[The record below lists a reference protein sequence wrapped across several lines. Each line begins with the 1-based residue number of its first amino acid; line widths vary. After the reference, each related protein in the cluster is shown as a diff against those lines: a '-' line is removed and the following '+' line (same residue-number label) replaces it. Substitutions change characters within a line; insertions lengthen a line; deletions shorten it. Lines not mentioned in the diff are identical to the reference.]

1 MIGLLAPFFLFPSIN
16 YIGLL
21 IIIPLIWICRRIVK
35 KEFFERTI
43 LDWAIAILLIQV
55 FATCIIVP
63 DLSFS
68 LPKIAGVLFGVFFF
82 YSAVALLI
90 SRKLIKFGIAA
101 FLGGGLILS
110 VVGLLGIKWTHVLHF
125 EKMML
130 KIAENIPKIK
140 TNLPGVQYRFNSNAI
155 GGVLIL
161 IIPLSFLIL
170 LSYLKGKKENYLI
183 VYKPFAL
190 MFFSVILFVLCSIL
204 FLTQSLGSWL
214 GILIGIWI
222 LLFPF
227 KWKKWSVILI
237 LLSVVCLALLDA
249 NKTKLIIDE
258 VKIDIAFREPWWL
271 EGTNTII
278 QHPFFGIGMN
288 QFRQI
293 PAIGYEVAH
302 AHNHPLHTAAELGI
316 PGLIAYLAIL
326 IGVGFMCFEIWRKS
340 NTGWMRIAVLGLG
353 CGQLAHLI
361 FGIGDSIPLGAKV
374 GIFFWFS
381 LGLITAMYNLTIKEV
396 QAPVE
401 AKI

>member
-16 YIGLL
+16 YIGLF

-35 KEFFERTI
+35 KEFIERTI

-110 VVGLLGIKWTHVLHF
+110 VISVVDMVWLPIVYFNKIIP
-125 EKMML
+125 
-130 KIAENIPKIK
+130 KIAEKSPKIK
-140 TNLPGVQYRFNSNAI
+140 WNLPGAEQGINPNALAGI
-155 GGVLIL
+155 LIL
-161 IIPLSFLIL
+161 IFPLCL
-170 LSYLKGKKENYLI
+170 LLFFSHLKGKKENYLI
-183 VYKPFAL
+183 SYRLFNFI
-190 MFFSVILFVLCSIL
+190 FFFLNFVVMGSVLF
-204 FLTQSLGSWL
+204 FTQSKGGWI
-214 GILIGIWI
+214 GLIVGIWI
-222 LLFPF
+222 LFLS
-227 KWKKWSVILI
+227 WKLKKISIILI
-237 LLSVVCLALLDA
+237 FLLAVFIFSLNLV
-249 NKTKLIIDE
+249 NPGLIIDE
-258 VKIDIAFREPWWL
+258 VKEDILVREPWWKV
-271 EGTNTII
+271 GIQTISD
-278 QHPFFGIGMN
+278 HSFFGIGMN
-288 QFRQI
+288 CIRKV
-293 PAIGYEVAH
+293 PEVYYGIH
-302 AHNHPLHTAAELGI
+302 IHNHFLHTAAELGI
-316 PGLIAYLAIL
+316 PALIAYLAIL
-326 IGVGFMCFEIWRKS
+326 IGAGYMFYQIWRKS
-340 NTGWMRIAVLGLG
+340 NIGWMKIAAQGLI
-353 CGQLAHLI
+353 CGQLAHFI
-361 FGIGDSIPLGAKV
+361 FGIFDSIPLGAKV